1 MFWLKKVVS
10 FWLMPVPLC
19 LAMLVLGLL
28 LTRRGRRSGPGR
40 SLLALGTV
48 LLLLFS
54 NKWVSNGLLRPLESR
69 YPATPEFSAKARV
82 PDALEQCRFVVVL
95 GAGHSNL
102 PALPATEKLS
112 TSALA
117 RIVEAV
123 RIAGA
128 VPAARLIVSGPAE
141 PGHPSHASVLAQAAI
156 SLGIDPARIDLVD
169 TALDTED
176 EAAAVSRLAGK
187 APVALVTSAWHMPR
201 ASALFRKYGVDF
213 VACPAD
219 FNARSGR
226 VARIADLGWD
236 SESLG
241 RSTLAVHEWLGLLW
255 LRLKG

>member
-1 MFWLKKVVS
+1 VFWLKKVVS

-40 SLLALGTV
+40 SLLVLGTV

-54 NKWVSNGLLRPLESR
+54 NKWVSNGLLRPLESH
-69 YPATPEFSAKARV
+69 YPAIPEFSANARV
-82 PDALEQCRFVVVL
+82 PDALERCRFVVVL
-95 GAGHSNL
+95 GGGHSNL

-112 TSALA
+112 SSALA

-123 RIAGA
+123 RVAGV
-128 VPAARLIVSGPAE
+128 VPGARLIVSGPAE

-156 SLGIDPARIDLVD
+156 SLGVDPARIDLVD

-176 EAAAVSRLAGK
+176 EASAVSRLAGN

-201 ASALFRKYGVDF
+201 AAALFRKYGVDF

-226 VARIADLGWD
+226 LAHLSDLGWD

-255 LRLKG
+255 LKLKG